1 MMTAAGCSRSP
12 GEAQPNIVLIV
23 SDDAGY
29 ADFGA
34 YGGQQIP
41 TPNIDSIAR
50 DGVRFS
56 QGYVT
61 ASVCAPSRAGLLTGR
76 YQQRFGNECN
86 NPGASGNGMPPEE
99 TTIAEALR
107 ALGYRTMIVGKWHQG
122 WKKQFNP
129 LNHGFDSFF
138 GFRGGGRGYF
148 PEKPTAPKE
157 HNLYRDFAVQPESSV
172 TYTTEMFTDAAVDF
186 IGQSSG
192 EPFFLYL
199 AYNAVHVPM
208 QALRTDFDRFAA
220 ITDEKRR
227 TYAGMTAALDRGVGR
242 VLGAL
247 RERGWEQNTL
257 IFFINDNGGATNNA
271 SDNGALRGWKGS
283 LWEGGI
289 RVAFMVKWPRR
300 LAGGIEFTEP
310 VTSLDIMPTAI
321 AAAGGDLRDYPDLDG
336 VDLLPHLLGQ
346 KKEPPHQYLFWRYG
360 PVAAVRHGPW
370 KLIRCEQNPTLLLN
384 LEENPGESRNYARQY
399 PQIASNLL
407 DTVAEWEKGLAAP
420 KWRERERGRRIR
432 IRRHRIEAVP
442 KQDWFAQ

>member
-172 TYTTEMFTDAAVDF
+172 TYTTEMFTDLSRLQRGPCSDAGPARGLRPLRSHHRREAAHLCWND
-186 IGQSSG
+186 SG
-192 EPFFLYL
+192 AGPG
-199 AYNAVHVPM
+199 
-208 QALRTDFDRFAA
+208 
-220 ITDEKRR
+220 RR
-227 TYAGMTAALDRGVGR
+227 PCARGVT
-242 VLGAL
+242 GA
-247 RERGWEQNTL
+247 RMGTKH
-257 IFFINDNGGATNNA
+257 A
-271 SDNGALRGWKGS
+271 
-283 LWEGGI
+283 
-289 RVAFMVKWPRR
+289 
-300 LAGGIEFTEP
+300 
-310 VTSLDIMPTAI
+310 
-321 AAAGGDLRDYPDLDG
+321 
-336 VDLLPHLLGQ
+336 HLF
-346 KKEPPHQYLFWRYG
+346 HQ
-360 PVAAVRHGPW
+360 
-370 KLIRCEQNPTLLLN
+370 
-384 LEENPGESRNYARQY
+384 
-399 PQIASNLL
+399 
-407 DTVAEWEKGLAAP
+407 
-420 KWRERERGRRIR
+420 
-432 IRRHRIEAVP
+432 
-442 KQDWFAQ
+442 